1 MSQMTISARLP
12 RALRAT
18 QGTRARTGART
29 VDAAP
34 ARSNLGFL
42 LLCAFIVASAFTA
55 VLVLN
60 TARAEGS
67 YVQARLVVEQTALHD
82 QRVTLAEQ
90 LADQQSPANLAKAA
104 AKLDMVPSTS
114 TATLRLSD
122 GSITGVASKVEDG
135 RTITVDLPSTG
146 IPLPK
151 DD

>member
-12 RALRAT
+12 RTLRNT
-18 QGTRARTGART
+18 QGARARTGARS

-34 ARSNLGFL
+34 SRTNIGFL
-42 LLCAFIVASAFTA
+42 LLCAFLVASSFTA

-67 YVQARLVVEQTALHD
+67 YVQARLTVEQTALYD
-82 QRVTLAEQ
+82 EKVTLAED
-90 LADQQSPANLAKAA
+90 LASRQAPENLAKAA
-104 AKLDMVPSTS
+104 GKLGMVPSTS

-135 RTITVDLPSTG
+135 RTITVDLPATG

>member
-12 RALRAT
+12 RAARL
-18 QGTRARTGART
+18 QGTRARTGARS

-34 ARSNLGFL
+34 ARTNLGFL
-42 LLCAFIVASAFTA
+42 LLCAFLVASSFTA

-67 YVQARLVVEQTALHD
+67 YVQARLSVEQTALHD
-82 QRVTLAEQ
+82 QKVTLAER
-90 LADQQSPANLAKAA
+90 LADKQSPESLARAA
-104 AKLDMVPSTS
+104 QELDMVPSTS